1 VFCLDCI
8 LPGKLPELDNVQ
20 VINELDQHDYCI
32 LEELTKAWFAKA
44 FFFELDEEPALLQN
58 HYECCGSILCCKY
71 NTAGIV
77 KQITARFL
85 VA

>member
-1 VFCLDCI
+1 VFRLDCI
-8 LPGKLPELDNVQ
+8 LPGKLPELDDVQ
-20 VINELDQHDYCI
+20 AINELDQHDYCI

-58 HYECCGSILCCKY
+58 HYECYGSILCCKY

-77 KQITARFL
+77 KQIAARFL